1 MDFANFTMLVR
12 EELEK
17 KVGDHCQVKLHD
29 VRKNNGVVLKG
40 ITMMQENNNITP
52 TIYLN
57 NLYDDYKTGITSI
70 DNVIDDVISTY
81 NRNKISHRVD
91 MQYLLDYER
100 IKHKIVYKLVNTEK
114 NSELLKDVPHKE
126 FLDLSIIFKCLIS
139 DSELGEASVLIHN
152 VNMKMWNVTVEDLY
166 QAAKENTPRILKY
179 EIKRMMDVLYEIMN
193 GAPEFEHDECM
204 AECSDSVPMY
214 VLSNRNKVDGAACL
228 LYPDLIQD
236 FADAIGGSYYIIPS
250 SIHEVLLL
258 PAEHEEDSAEIKSM
272 IREINDTQ
280 VITEEIL
287 SYSLYFYDRGE
298 RKIIKL

>member
-91 MQYLLDYER
+91 MQYLLDYEH

-139 DSELGEASVLIHN
+139 DSELGKHQC
-152 VNMKMWNVTVEDLY
+152 LY
-166 QAAKENTPRILKY
+166 
-179 EIKRMMDVLYEIMN
+179 IM
-193 GAPEFEHDECM
+193 
-204 AECSDSVPMY
+204 
-214 VLSNRNKVDGAACL
+214 
-228 LYPDLIQD
+228 
-236 FADAIGGSYYIIPS
+236 
-250 SIHEVLLL
+250 
-258 PAEHEEDSAEIKSM
+258 
-272 IREINDTQ
+272 
-280 VITEEIL
+280 
-287 SYSLYFYDRGE
+287 
-298 RKIIKL
+298 